1 MSEKEIEKLA
11 QLIVEKLIA
20 KQEEMDSNFI
30 ENIQKI
36 GIEIELMDQ
45 NEETMLKDEL
55 IRLKK
60 YLKDLEYHE
69 EYEKAMIIARK
80 IKAIKKRLS
89 EI

>member
-1 MSEKEIEKLA
+1 MSEEEIEKLA
-11 QLIVEKLIA
+11 QLVVEKLIA

-36 GIEIELMDQ
+36 GIEIELMEQ

-60 YLKDLEYHE
+60 VLNNLEYHE
-69 EYEKAMIIARK
+69 EYEKAMVIANK

>member
-1 MSEKEIEKLA
+1 MSGEEIEKLA
-11 QLIVEKLIA
+11 QLVVEKLIA

-36 GIEIELMDQ
+36 GIEIELMEQ

-60 YLKDLEYHE
+60 VLNNLEYYE
-69 EYEKAMIIARK
+69 EYEKAMVIACK